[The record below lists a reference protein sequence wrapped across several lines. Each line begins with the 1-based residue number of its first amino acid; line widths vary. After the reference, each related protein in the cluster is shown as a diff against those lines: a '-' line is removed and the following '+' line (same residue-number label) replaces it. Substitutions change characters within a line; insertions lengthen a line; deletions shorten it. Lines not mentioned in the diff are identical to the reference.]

1 MDIDPGRAHDRDR
14 MEGQAVQAFIIA
26 LIILGFFAFV
36 YQGIAL
42 STREATPENPP
53 TVVTVEKH

>member
-1 MDIDPGRAHDRDR
+1 
-14 MEGQAVQAFIIA
+14 VQKFIIG

-42 STREATPENPP
+42 STREAEPDRPSAAT
-53 TVVTVEKH
+53 TLEKP

>member
-1 MDIDPGRAHDRDR
+1 
-14 MEGQAVQAFIIA
+14 VQKFIIA

-42 STREATPENPP
+42 STREAEPERPP
-53 TVVTVEKH
+53 AATTLEQR

>member
-1 MDIDPGRAHDRDR
+1 
-14 MEGQAVQAFIIA
+14 MEGQSVQAFIIA
-26 LIILGFFAFV
+26 LIILGFFAVV

-53 TVVTVEKH
+53 AVVTVERR

>member
-1 MDIDPGRAHDRDR
+1 M
-14 MEGQAVQAFIIA
+14 QAFIIA